1 MGKIIGRLVD
11 LGIMVEGTGASRG
24 AGGTITNWIPKS
36 NITFDDKVLKARSTV
51 GYGTINLEGNQALVA
66 RRHAEGVIDFDL
78 HDQSFGLFLR
88 ALLSG
93 YSSSGPAD
101 SAYTHTFSLQ
111 NDNQHRSLAFG
122 YEEAS
127 IGDLSYRLCMIESLT
142 MTIVPEDVVKITA
155 TFMGRHSATAGNH
168 TVTYIAENKF
178 LGRHL
183 TFKVED
189 ATGDLAAGSNIPVRS
204 LTLNFAK
211 NLRLVHNSG
220 TVEPEDILNQGF
232 RVTGEVE
239 LDYENR
245 TYAELMN
252 TGDYKAVRVQL
263 INTEVL
269 IGVTSRPQFIIDLSR
284 CDFESWEPAR
294 PNDELSTQTF
304 QFVGLHDITN
314 GNVINNCQLVNEH
327 DGTNYS

>member
-1 MGKIIGRLVD
+1 MTKIIGRLID
-11 LGIMVEGTGASRG
+11 LGVAVESTRGTGEVV
-24 AGGTITNWIPKS
+24 TNMIPKS

-66 RRHAEGVIDFDL
+66 RRHAEGIVDFDL
-78 HDQSFGLFLR
+78 HDISFGIFLK
-88 ALLSG
+88 ALLGTVSTG
-93 YSSSGPAD
+93 VVAD
-101 SAYTHTFSLQ
+101 SAYTHTFSLE
-111 NDNQHRSLAFG
+111 NSNQHDSLSML
-122 YEEAS
+122 YEEKG
-127 IGDLSYRLCMIESLT
+127 IGNLSFRLCMIETLT
-142 MTIVPEDVVKITA
+142 ITILPEDVVKITA
-155 TFMGRHSATAGNH
+155 TFMGRHSATGGSSA
-168 TVTYIAENKF
+168 VTYIAENKF

-245 TYAELMN
+245 TYADLMN
-252 TGDYKAVRVQL
+252 DGTYKAVRVQL
-263 INTEVL
+263 INTEAL
-269 IGVTSRPQFIIDLSR
+269 IGAATRPQFLLDLSR

-294 PNDELSTQTF
+294 PNDELATQTF
-304 QFVGLHDITN
+304 MFTGLHDITN
-314 GNVINNCQLVNEH
+314 NDVINSCLLVNSH
-327 DGTNYS
+327 DGSNYS